1 MPDDVNNTQRVST
14 TASGKRG
21 ELDGAAALVLAS
33 VVSWEKKGMVMLKV
47 KVCFVAFVLTAHV
60 FGEVTGSTENAYACD
75 R

>member
-1 MPDDVNNTQRVST
+1 MTST
-14 TASGKRG
+14 IPSGCQQPRPARG
-21 ELDGAAALVLAS
+21 EMGLRLQLAS